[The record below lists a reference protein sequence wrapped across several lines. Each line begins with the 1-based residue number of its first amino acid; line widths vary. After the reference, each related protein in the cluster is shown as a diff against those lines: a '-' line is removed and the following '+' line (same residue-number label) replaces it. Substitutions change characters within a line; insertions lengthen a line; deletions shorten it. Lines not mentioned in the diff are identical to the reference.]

1 MTQSKHT
8 SRTSCLQ
15 NWNLH
20 SVEGHDKQNQTQI
33 KKSKR
38 LLKFKKKKR
47 FCMSWW
53 KGCKINLWEGILKDN
68 CGWKK
73 AKRMRARKDKII
85 FFYFTDCNYGVTQ
98 WVRKGKKNLRQ
109 KHSQSSEK
117 ICGICSSFTLSD
129 QKFPIAAEEDSFT
142 CHHLLHAITSF
153 SPNPVLSWYFSK
165 KIQINKFT
173 EN

>member
-1 MTQSKHT
+1 
-8 SRTSCLQ
+8 
-15 NWNLH
+15 
-20 SVEGHDKQNQTQI
+20 
-33 KKSKR
+33 
-38 LLKFKKKKR
+38 
-47 FCMSWW
+47 MSWW

-129 QKFPIAAEEDSFT
+129 QKFPIAAEEDSLAT
-142 CHHLLHAITSF
+142 ISYM
-153 SPNPVLSWYFSK
+153 LSRPFLQIQCSAGISARKFKLINSQKTNSGK
-165 KIQINKFT
+165 K
-173 EN
+173 